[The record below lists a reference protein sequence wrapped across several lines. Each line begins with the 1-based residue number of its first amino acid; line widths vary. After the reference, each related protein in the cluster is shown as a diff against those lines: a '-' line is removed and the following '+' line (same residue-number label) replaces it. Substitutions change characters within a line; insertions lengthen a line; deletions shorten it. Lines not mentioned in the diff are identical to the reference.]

1 MKKEIVRDKRMTCLI
16 SEEEERIIDHYLR
29 KYNIKNR
36 SRWMRETILTF
47 IMKNLEQD
55 YPTLFTEQDMRR

>member
-1 MKKEIVRDKRMTCLI
+1 MKKETIRDRRITCLI
-16 SEEEERIIDHYLR
+16 SEEEERIIEHYLR
-29 KYNIKNR
+29 KYKITNR
-36 SRWMRETILTF
+36 SRWMRETILAF